1 MWKKSLLLL
10 PVMLLSLELYAHN
23 PAIVFMGQPLFRS
36 KAAPLQLTMWPLMLF
51 NDDVKICGI
60 HLASSPLAFQ
70 EKLYGASFGLIM
82 GSGKLYG
89 LNISGASF
97 GGNNYG
103 CSLALYNC
111 WDDFSAVSIGL
122 VNISR
127 SHRPGNARNLLQIG
141 VFNEAENGLQI
152 GLLNHNP
159 GAFIPWMPLFNWSS
173 RKTEDKEVT
182 EKGT

>member
-60 HLASSPLAFQ
+60 HLASSLLAFQ

-141 VFNEAENGLQI
+141 VFNESENGFQI

-159 GAFIPWMPLFNWSS
+159 NAFIPWMVLFNWSPQIKKS
-173 RKTEDKEVT
+173 SSAGDKYN
-182 EKGT
+182 